1 VRDLLSGI
9 WASLILVLGPIAGLA
24 GGRKL
29 RAATPPRK
37 IIYLSNAANLIVLG
51 SVTAAIDLTCG
62 HKALGL
68 ITLGSSPR
76 VSEDGEDRNRTG
88 PASLEAVA
96 GDCAGIVVFAGLRDG
111 RVDC

>member
-76 VSEDGEDRNRTG
+76 VVLIWSTCLGLLCVTIV
-88 PASLEAVA
+88 SILLVA
-96 GDCAGIVVFAGLRDG
+96 RAWESHHYS
-111 RVDC
+111 